1 MAAEFSISLD
11 LPKDGAHVVR
21 LAGDLD
27 SATVDE
33 VDRVLKHLKGDVCLD
48 CSELRFVDTAALRRT
63 SLLDF
68 RSVPAAERAAAQ
80 GGI

>member
-11 LPKDGAHVVR
+11 LPNDGAHVVR

-27 SATVDE
+27 SATVDD
-33 VDRVLKHLKGDVCLD
+33 VDRVLKQ
-48 CSELRFVDTAALRRT
+48 LRFVDTAALRRT